1 MAFTTARTSL
11 VRHSDVIDGVS
22 IIFRSNA
29 LCRLS
34 SVFTSSICSCYLSGS
49 SRSSRKPRHLPAR
62 WPHPIRR
69 QPSANSAGSLAR
81 LSSSFFGA
89 SIGFASISS
98 HFAGETVI
106 VVGLHLD
113 PGPALGLQLF
123 RLGGKLFIGE
133 LLQEPGVVQVLPSPK
148 RSPVSCLQPSHML
161 LEAPRIGRACYTPR
175 RSSRLIV

>member
-133 LLQEPGVVQVLPSPK
+133 LLQGPGVVQGFTFAEEIACFLPPAFSYAAA
-148 RSPVSCLQPSHML
+148 S
-161 LEAPRIGRACYTPR
+161 PRIGRACYPPR
-175 RSSRLIV
+175 LYSP